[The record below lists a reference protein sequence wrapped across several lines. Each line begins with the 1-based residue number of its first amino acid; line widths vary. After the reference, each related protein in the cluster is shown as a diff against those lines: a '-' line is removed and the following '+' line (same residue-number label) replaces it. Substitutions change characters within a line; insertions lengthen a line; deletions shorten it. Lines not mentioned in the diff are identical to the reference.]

1 MKRMIRVLLFLSAMC
16 LVLAANLWLI
26 SYARRA
32 FFSSAPNVIAGM
44 RVIGKEDT
52 DGKLGITLA
61 HMLAA
66 RLGKIDQEMRDAVR
80 MLEAVENIPTGSGP
94 RTQDQTTDLIVPKE
108 VFEPLNIDVSVG
120 GVEVGGILN
129 WLHRS
134 VAERN
139 IIQISVEFGE
149 KNAVLAGAMGYSADS
164 LYLTVD
170 AIDNDTVVSAAAYQM
185 TQRSIAQRIP
195 EIGALSWSEFKC
207 LFEVLT
213 ETAKLNKSTAL
224 GAEQTEEFAT
234 LSKKL
239 DPVVMK
245 MDEWKA
251 LVRFAGDLARSG
263 NDLETALGY
272 YTRAQSL
279 LKESDLGYAQLTT
292 AINELKTQLAAAEPA
307 GDPETASLVRDTDS
321 EDTKLILASSAT
333 ASILKQLGVT
343 TRTMPESPVVGILG
357 GVPPDG
363 TVPADQMTI
372 IGPSG
377 SKRAADPFMAEYIG
391 GIVQTIQIVSPD
403 VHFVFSN
410 IEAKDGVFR
419 DTDILR
425 ALEAFAGATPDL
437 DILLVTFGPLSGVT
451 YERVFDILADKGI
464 ITVLAAGNDSNDPI
478 PFSGRPVSDRIMIV
492 AATRQDGMPA
502 DFTQKDDKVFWAP
515 GEAVPVIVGKA
526 RTVTAV
532 SGTTYAAAFGAAATA
547 RLLAEKPDLDVP
559 SLLSLLRNTSNN
571 VAPTGP
577 KILNVDAAIAAPP
590 PV

>member
-185 TQRSIAQRIP
+185 TQRPIAQRIP

-279 LKESDLGYAQLTT
+279 LKES
-292 AINELKTQLAAAEPA
+292 
-307 GDPETASLVRDTDS
+307 
-321 EDTKLILASSAT
+321 
-333 ASILKQLGVT
+333 
-343 TRTMPESPVVGILG
+343 
-357 GVPPDG
+357 
-363 TVPADQMTI
+363 
-372 IGPSG
+372 
-377 SKRAADPFMAEYIG
+377 
-391 GIVQTIQIVSPD
+391 
-403 VHFVFSN
+403 
-410 IEAKDGVFR
+410 
-419 DTDILR
+419 
-425 ALEAFAGATPDL
+425 
-437 DILLVTFGPLSGVT
+437 
-451 YERVFDILADKGI
+451 
-464 ITVLAAGNDSNDPI
+464 
-478 PFSGRPVSDRIMIV
+478 
-492 AATRQDGMPA
+492 
-502 DFTQKDDKVFWAP
+502 
-515 GEAVPVIVGKA
+515 
-526 RTVTAV
+526 
-532 SGTTYAAAFGAAATA
+532 
-547 RLLAEKPDLDVP
+547 
-559 SLLSLLRNTSNN
+559 
-571 VAPTGP
+571 
-577 KILNVDAAIAAPP
+577 
-590 PV
+590 